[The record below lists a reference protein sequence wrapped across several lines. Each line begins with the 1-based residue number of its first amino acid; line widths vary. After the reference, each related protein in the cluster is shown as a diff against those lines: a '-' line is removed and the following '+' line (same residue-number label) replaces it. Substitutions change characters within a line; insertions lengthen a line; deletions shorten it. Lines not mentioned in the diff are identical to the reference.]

1 MLPRMSVTLSR
12 DARVVRAPSDSDLF
26 VPTERCRVRRRY
38 FQPCAPLASACIGDI
53 RHPSLILVPCP
64 DIDTIAGTHYRK
76 RSIDGGRRCKHPNAG
91 LLEGRRDDVMRSDTA
106 TKRDK
111 SRPPI
116 EPLEQVHAT
125 QSAQPTQPTQPTQP
139 AQPSATAQFVPH
151 DATELV
157 RALIGRVHGAAAPP
171 SDEREEIVLSVEV
184 DGAQYLLTRLKP
196 APLDA
201 VSLSPREREI
211 ARMVAQGLSDKTIA
225 AVLEISRYTVATHL
239 RRMYAKMAVT
249 TRAAMVGKIMNQ
261 SPRWPVARPPSGEK
275 R

>member
-1 MLPRMSVTLSR
+1 
-12 DARVVRAPSDSDLF
+12 
-26 VPTERCRVRRRY
+26 
-38 FQPCAPLASACIGDI
+38 
-53 RHPSLILVPCP
+53 
-64 DIDTIAGTHYRK
+64 
-76 RSIDGGRRCKHPNAG
+76 
-91 LLEGRRDDVMRSDTA
+91 MRSDTA

-111 SRPPI
+111 SRAPI
-116 EPLEQVHAT
+116 EPLEPVHAT
-125 QSAQPTQPTQPTQP
+125 QSAQPTQP
-139 AQPSATAQFVPH
+139 SATAQFVQH
-151 DATELV
+151 DPTELV

-261 SPRWPVARPPSGEK
+261 NPRWPVARPPSGEK